1 MHLHLER
8 HRGQRAGWLRAAVLG
23 ADDGILST
31 ASLMIGVAASGAAR
45 AAVLT
50 AGLAGL
56 VAGAAAMA
64 IGEYVSV
71 SSQADAE
78 AADRAREAAELRE
91 DPARELD
98 ELRRIYVSRG
108 LSDDLAA
115 QVAGALHR
123 ADPLGSHL
131 RDELGHTPAGR
142 ARPAQASG
150 VSALSFF
157 LGGAVPVVTAA
168 LASAGVRSAAV
179 AAVALVALA
188 ALGALG
194 ARLGGA
200 ALARG
205 TLRVGIGGAMA
216 MAITY
221 GIGQLLGT
229 VVG

>member
-1 MHLHLER
+1 M
-8 HRGQRAGWLRAAVLG
+8 LG

-78 AADRAREAAELRE
+78 AADRAREAAELRN
-91 DPARELD
+91 DPARELT
-98 ELRRIYVSRG
+98 ELQRIYEGRG
-108 LSDDLAA
+108 LSEDLAA
-115 QVAGALHR
+115 AVAAALHR

-131 RDELGHTPAGR
+131 RDELGHTAAGR
-142 ARPAQASG
+142 ARPVQASG
-150 VSALSFF
+150 VSALSFA
-157 LGGAVPVVTAA
+157 LGGTVPVVAAA
-168 LASAGVRSAAV
+168 LAAAALRSAAV
-179 AAVALVALA
+179 AATALVALA
-188 ALGALG
+188 LLGAVG

-200 ALARG
+200 PLVRG
-205 TLRVGIGGAMA
+205 TLRVGIGGAVA
-216 MAITY
+216 MAVTY

-229 VVG
+229 TVG